1 MGQTDGPMFDRYMK
15 PAAHTTFVCILVCT
29 VAGSDLGF
37 YKGWCPTHLKG
48 APEVKH
54 VIIAEKGT

>member
-1 MGQTDGPMFDRYMK
+1 MFDRYMK

-37 YKGWCPTHLKG
+37 YKGWCPIHLIG

-54 VIIAEKGT
+54 FPGILYFQI